1 MEFITCLGEVG
12 ACLLLCSSQP
22 TSGGGCGKLAINS
35 KLVVERTTARPLLP
49 TSAELIFSKNITHL
63 AHNERIVRLW
73 RQKTTNR
80 TMVNNDNN
88 DDGAILSRLVSDLA
102 SSRTDVLPPRKRSAL
117 IEEAKTLL
125 SDSSSNRKVLA
136 GSSNGTDGR
145 SDTFSTLFTLF

>member
-63 AHNERIVRLW
+63 AHNEKSCGSGAKNNKQDHGQQ
-73 RQKTTNR
+73 RQQR
-80 TMVNNDNN
+80 
-88 DDGAILSRLVSDLA
+88 
-102 SSRTDVLPPRKRSAL
+102 
-117 IEEAKTLL
+117 
-125 SDSSSNRKVLA
+125 
-136 GSSNGTDGR
+136 
-145 SDTFSTLFTLF
+145 